1 MSPLNPRS
9 PSNSHYAGG
18 GAGKYNALADPD
30 RNAVG
35 GHGGGA
41 NGSGQ
46 PGPHAGVD
54 GLGGGGGGR
63 HGGVAAGENEGGDG
77 IVIVRYLI

>member
-1 MSPLNPRS
+1 MLWRIQIEMQLVVMVVEQMVLV
-9 PSNSHYAGG
+9 
-18 GAGKYNALADPD
+18 K
-30 RNAVG
+30 
-35 GHGGGA
+35 
-41 NGSGQ
+41 

-63 HGGVAAGENEGGDG
+63 HGGVAGENEGGDG